1 MKKLLPIIIIGI
13 LLTGCATMTVD
24 EQEVTEFGI
33 ESMAMLIGYEMR
45 ESFEMTPDIEF
56 YFDAIEKGQINL
68 QGAQMAEQ
76 YLSTITHP
84 VLANRFLKMASMV
97 GFDLNE
103 AGNVVG
109 VEKVDIRY
117 LQAAAR
123 GFRMGL
129 TLQ

>member
-1 MKKLLPIIIIGI
+1 MKKLILLALV

-24 EQEVTEFGI
+24 RQEFTIFTVETIAIG
-33 ESMAMLIGYEMR
+33 IGYDMR
-45 ESFEMTPDIEF
+45 DSFEMTPEIET
-56 YFDAIEKGQINL
+56 YFTAIEQGKINL

-76 YLSTITHP
+76 YLSSVTHP
-84 VLANRFLKMASMV
+84 ILANRLVRMAAMV

-109 VEKVDIRY
+109 VDRVDMRY

-123 GFRMGL
+123 GFKMGL